1 MTDPKQERKVLND
14 VQKLVWKINQTWE
27 DQAVD
32 SCFSFLIID
41 GKSSQYKKRSRFI
54 KICKKQVINGR
65 MGFGNTTF
73 MFINKFTGEVH
84 KPVSTD
90 SPTRDVRYELKELV
104 KNPKIID
111 PEGNFLRMSFILK
124 DEITNRDL
132 NKLIR

>member
-1 MTDPKQERKVLND
+1 MTDSKQERKVLND

-32 SCFSFLIID
+32 SCFSFLTIEGTD
-41 GKSSQYKKRSRFI
+41 SHYQKRSKYL

-65 MGFGNTTF
+65 MGFGSITF
-73 MFINKFTGEVH
+73 MFINKFNGEVH
-84 KPVSTD
+84 KPVSTS

-104 KNPKIID
+104 KNPKTID

>member
-14 VQKLVWKINQTWE
+14 VQKLVWKINQIWE

-32 SCFSFLIID
+32 SCFSFLTIEETA
-41 GKSSQYKKRSRFI
+41 SHYKKRSKYL

-65 MGFGNTTF
+65 IAFGNTTF

-84 KPVSTD
+84 KPVTTS
-90 SPTRDVRYELKELV
+90 SPSPDVRYELKELV

-111 PEGNFLRMSFILK
+111 DGGYFLRMSFILK